1 MTTIEEQRALA
12 VSKLAE
18 LNKIK
23 KPSYSARELHQNRAM
38 LGRVQRQEQRRH
50 MGQVITQKV
59 KLQKDISDIDLYLQ
73 SVSDYDSY
81 LASLPVQNNSLPVRG
96 VSVFTSTVR
105 TVPTV
110 PTIPIAPTVLPAPSI
125 IFGPKPVLTKTR
137 LPRYQRRSKY

>member
-81 LASLPVQNNSLPVRG
+81 LASLPARNNLLPVRG
-96 VSVFTSTVR
+96 VSVFTSTIQ
-105 TVPTV
+105 TT
-110 PTIPIAPTVLPAPSI
+110 PIVPTVLPAPNI
-125 IFGPKPVLTKTR
+125 IFGPKPVLRETR
-137 LPRYQRRSKY
+137 LPRYKRRSKY

>member
-23 KPSYSARELHQNRAM
+23 SPTFSVRELHQRRAM

-81 LASLPVQNNSLPVRG
+81 LASLPVQEPLLPVRG
-96 VSVFTSTVR
+96 VSVFTSTIQ
-105 TVPTV
+105 TT
-110 PTIPIAPTVLPAPSI
+110 PIVPTVLPAPNI
-125 IFGPKPVLTKTR
+125 IFGPKPVLTETR